1 MQKLKKVFKK
11 RPFICTS
18 IFCLVI
24 GYLLAPL
31 SIFISEY
38 FKIVPF
44 IIFLVWLFIFI
55 PIKFF
60 KTKGKFSKKISGI
73 LPKTDGQWFFLFFI
87 VLFALAVGFFG
98 FFSPWYFGK
107 EARKNATSTMHKF
120 TVKYIDD
127 ETRKCSAGESSIMN
141 NTLNCSNINSKNI
154 IQATIDAM
162 TDKNVWQHGKPVH
175 NNAVRSSSSN
185 TNDEDVGYVSLS
197 ASGSDIIIKTCN
209 KTPCRE
215 KENRLQASIGIE

>member
-1 MQKLKKVFKK
+1 MQKLKKIFKK
-11 RPFICTS
+11 NPFICIS

-60 KTKGKFSKKISGI
+60 KTKGKFSKKISVI
-73 LPKTDGQWFFLFFI
+73 LPKTDGQWFLLFFI

-98 FFSPWYFGK
+98 FFSPWYYGK
-107 EARKNATSTMHKF
+107 EARKKVTTTIHLQ
-120 TVKYIDD
+120 TLIYIDD

-141 NTLNCSNINSKNI
+141 NTLNCLNINSKNI
-154 IQATIDAM
+154 IQATIDTM
-162 TDKNVWQHGKPVH
+162 TDKNAWQHGKPVH
-175 NNAVRSSSSN
+175 NNAVRSSNSN
-185 TNDEDVGYVSLS
+185 TTDEDVGFINLS
-197 ASGSDIIIKTCN
+197 ASGSNIIIKTCI
-209 KTPCRE
+209 KTPCRKE
-215 KENRLQASIGIE
+215 ENRLQANVSIE